1 MPGSDPGI
9 LPRYLVVTKKVF
21 FRHNYRM
28 TDKDL
33 IRKIKELKE
42 VKPRKDWV
50 VLTKSQILGEDVY
63 SSRASI
69 WSVFQWRLALVP
81 VISVLVILGL
91 FGFAQ
96 QTVPGDL
103 LFSVKKATETVQVGL
118 SSAVEK
124 PQLRLELANK
134 RLEELMRIAQA
145 NNVNNLGPAIE
156 EFQGNVSKAA
166 KDLATMN
173 VNVTTSDPVVLKGL
187 MEETKELTQ
196 NKKKVESV
204 LGTQVGDTQDLENS
218 LRQLEK
224 KTAAH
229 LIADLEERSLSEE
242 DQALFEEAK
251 EYFEA
256 GEYSLALEKIWTLS
270 NK

>member
-1 MPGSDPGI
+1 
-9 LPRYLVVTKKVF
+9 
-21 FRHNYRM
+21 M
-28 TDKDL
+28 TDKEL

-50 VLTKSQILGEDVY
+50 VFTKSQILGEDVH
-63 SSRASI
+63 SEGVHI
-69 WSVFQWRLALVP
+69 WSVFQWRTALAP
-81 VISVLVILGL
+81 VISVLVIIGL

-96 QTVPGDL
+96 YTVPGDL
-103 LFSVKKATETVQVGL
+103 LFSVKKVTETVQVGL
-118 SSAVEK
+118 SSAIEK

-187 MEETKELTQ
+187 MEEAKELTQ
-196 NKKKVESV
+196 NKKKVENV
-204 LGTQVGDTQDLENS
+204 LGTQVGDTQDLES
-218 LRQLEK
+218 ALMQLEK

-229 LIADLEERSLSEE
+229 LIADLEERTLSEE
-242 DQALFEEAK
+242 DQILLEEAK
-251 EYFEA
+251 EHFDA
-256 GEYSLALEKIWTLS
+256 GEYSLALEKIWMLS